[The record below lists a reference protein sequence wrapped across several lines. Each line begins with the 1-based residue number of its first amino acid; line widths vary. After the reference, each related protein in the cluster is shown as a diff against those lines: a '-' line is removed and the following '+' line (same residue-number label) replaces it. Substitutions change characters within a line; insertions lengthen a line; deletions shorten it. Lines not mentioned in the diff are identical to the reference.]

1 MLTISRAENNLVISE
16 QIRYNVNFVILGEIT
31 KEWGESA
38 KFHTVLGISSVP
50 KKLKKYKYIFQLHQ
64 S

>member
-1 MLTISRAENNLVISE
+1 MLTISRDENNLVISE

-38 KFHTVLGISSVP
+38 KIWL
-50 KKLKKYKYIFQLHQ
+50 
-64 S
+64 